1 MLSAFLNRF
10 VFVFTLALI
19 SVINSGC
26 RDNSADHKDA
36 GFAYAEI
43 QAQVV
48 EVGRE
53 SMIKRILYISPDGN
67 KAVFSEIRSE
77 SGLSGYKTNTLRF
90 LREYLVMD
98 SVFMYDS
105 GDSTCVALAVTD
117 LAEAEI
123 YSFPFSAVWL
133 LYHKGNTSNSNN
145 TDTSTIAGFLSRKE
159 PLANGYLW
167 IQGDQPVAIELN
179 KNGNIRSERIT
190 KYKTDTILSE
200 GLFRQPFGFNRL
212 VPSDL

>member
-1 MLSAFLNRF
+1 VLSAFLNRF

-43 QAQVV
+43 HAQVV

-53 SMIKRILYISPDGN
+53 SMIKRRLYISPDGN

-77 SGLSGYKTNTLRF
+77 SGLSSYKTTTLRF
-90 LREYLVMD
+90 LSEYREKD

-105 GDSTCVALAVTD
+105 GDSTCVALAVSD

-123 YSFPFSAVWL
+123 YSFPFSAAWL
-133 LYHKGNTSNSNN
+133 LYYKGNTSDSIK
-145 TDTSTIAGFLSRKE
+145 TDTSTFAGYLSRKHTVVD
-159 PLANGYLW
+159 GYIW
-167 IQGDQPVAIELN
+167 MHGDQPLAIELN

-190 KYKTDTILSE
+190 KYKTDTIFSE
-200 GLFRQPFGFNRL
+200 GLFRHPLGFSRL
-212 VPSDL
+212 VASD

>member
-26 RDNSADHKDA
+26 RDNSADYKNA

-53 SMIKRILYISPDGN
+53 SMIKRRLYISPDGN
-67 KAVFSEIRSE
+67 KAVFSKISSE
-77 SGLSGYKTNTLRF
+77 SGLSGYKTTTLRF
-90 LREYLVMD
+90 LSEYREMD

-105 GDSTCVALAVTD
+105 GDSTCVALAVSD

-123 YSFPFSAVWL
+123 YSFPFSAAWL
-133 LYHKGNTSNSNN
+133 LYYKGNTSNLIK
-145 TDTSTIAGFLSRKE
+145 TDTSTIAGCLSYKQH
-159 PLANGYLW
+159 LDDGSIW
-167 IQGDQPVAIELN
+167 IHGDQPVAIEIN
-179 KNGNIRSERIT
+179 KKGKIHSERIT
-190 KYKTDTILSE
+190 KYKADTILSE
-200 GLFRQPFGFNRL
+200 GLFRHPFGFSRI
-212 VPSDL
+212 VPSD